1 MAQATKTA
9 ATPQHPARSSR
20 RGALWLPGV
29 AWLFVRRYPALPAGI
44 LLLLVVTAIFAP
56 LIAPVDPFKS
66 DLLARNTP
74 PWGFPE
80 GSSRHILGGDQVGRD
95 ILSRITYGARVSAM
109 VMAVS
114 VVTGVGIGTTMGL
127 VAGYFG
133 GQVDEVIMRIVDVWA
148 ALPYIMVALVMV
160 VVLGQKFWVL
170 ILLLALLSWPGAVRL
185 VRAETLSLKTRDY
198 VAQARIAGASNVR
211 IMVRHILPGVLNL
224 VVVSATLSMGTIIL
238 TEATL
243 SFLGAGIPPPNP
255 SWGAMISEGR
265 RYLNDAWWVATIPGL
280 CIFLVV
286 MAGNFFGDWL
296 RDHFDPRLRQLR

>member
-1 MAQATKTA
+1 VW
-9 ATPQHPARSSR
+9 R
-20 RGALWLPGV
+20 
-29 AWLFVRRYPALPAGI
+29 FVRRYPALPAAI
-44 LLLLVVTAIFAP
+44 LLLLVVTAVAAPIF
-56 LIAPVDPFKS
+56 APVDPFKS
-66 DLLARNTP
+66 DLYARNAP
-74 PWGFPE
+74 PWGFE
-80 GSSRHILGGDQVGRD
+80 GGSSRHILGGDQVGRD
-95 ILSRITYGARVSAM
+95 ILSRIIYGARVSAM

-114 VVTGVGIGTTMGL
+114 VATGVTVGTTMGL
-127 VAGYFG
+127 IAGYFG
-133 GQVDEVIMRIVDVWA
+133 GQVDEVVMRVVDIWA
-148 ALPYIMVALVMV
+148 ALPYIMVALVVV

-198 VAQARIAGASNVR
+198 VAQARIAGASNIR
-211 IMVRHILPGVLNL
+211 IMFRHILPGVINL
-224 VVVSATLSMGTIIL
+224 VVVSATLSMGSIIL

-265 RYLNDAWWVATIPGL
+265 RYLNDAWWVSSIPGL

-286 MAGNFFGDWL
+286 MSGNFFGDWL

>member
-1 MAQATKTA
+1 MTEAAITATS
-9 ATPQHPARSSR
+9 TPPGARR
-20 RGALWLPGV
+20 PRTLPGA
-29 AWLFVRRYPALPAGI
+29 AWRLALRYPVLPAFI
-44 LLLLVVTAIFAP
+44 LILLVVTAIFAP
-56 LIAPVDPFKS
+56 FLSPVSPFKS
-66 DLLARNTP
+66 DLYARNAP

-80 GSSRHILGGDQVGRD
+80 GSSAHILGGDQVGRD
-95 ILSRITYGARVSAM
+95 ILSRIIHGARVSAM

-114 VVTGVGIGTTMGL
+114 VVMGVGIGTTMGL

-133 GQVDEVIMRIVDVWA
+133 GQVDEIIMRVVDVWA
-148 ALPYIMVALVMV
+148 ALPYIMVALVVV

-198 VAQARIAGASNVR
+198 VALARVAGASDVR
-211 IMVRHILPGVLNL
+211 IMFRHILPGVINL
-224 VVVSATLSMGTIIL
+224 VVVSATLSMGSIIL

-265 RYLNDAWWVATIPGL
+265 RYLNDAWWVSSIPGF

-286 MAGNFFGDWL
+286 MSGNFFGDWL

>member
-1 MAQATKTA
+1 MTEA
-9 ATPQHPARSSR
+9 AIAAGS
-20 RGALWLPGV
+20 RGAARRRKGRLSPLGSLWDV
-29 AWLFVRRYPALPAGI
+29 ARRYPTLPAAV
-44 LLLLVVTAIFAP
+44 LLLLVFTAVFAP
-56 LIAPVDPFKS
+56 WLVPVDPFKS

-74 PWGFPE
+74 PWGFPD
-80 GSSRHILGGDQVGRD
+80 GSSKHLLGGDQVGRD
-95 ILSRITYGARVSAM
+95 ILSRIIYGARVSAM

-114 VVTGVGIGTTMGL
+114 VATGVGLGTTMGL

-133 GQVDEVIMRIVDVWA
+133 GQLDEFIMSVVNIWA

-160 VVLGQKFWVL
+160 VLLGQKFWVL
-170 ILLLALLSWPGAVRL
+170 FLLLALLSWPGAVRL

-198 VAQARIAGASNVR
+198 VAFARVAGASPPR
-211 IMVRHILPGVLNL
+211 IILRHVLPGVINL
-224 VVVSATLSMGTIIL
+224 VVVSATLSMGSIIL

-265 RYLNDAWWVATIPGL
+265 RYLNDAWWVASIPGV

>member
-1 MAQATKTA
+1 
-9 ATPQHPARSSR
+9 
-20 RGALWLPGV
+20 
-29 AWLFVRRYPALPAGI
+29 
-44 LLLLVVTAIFAP
+44 
-56 LIAPVDPFKS
+56 
-66 DLLARNTP
+66 
-74 PWGFPE
+74 
-80 GSSRHILGGDQVGRD
+80 VGRD
-95 ILSRITYGARVSAM
+95 ILSRIIHGARVSAM

-114 VVTGVGIGTTMGL
+114 VVMGVGIGTTMGL

-133 GQVDEVIMRIVDVWA
+133 GQVDEIIMRVVDVWA
-148 ALPYIMVALVMV
+148 ALPYIMVALVVV

-198 VAQARIAGASNVR
+198 VALARVAGASNVR
-211 IMVRHILPGVLNL
+211 IMFRHILPGVINL
-224 VVVSATLSMGTIIL
+224 VVVSATLSMGSIIL

-265 RYLNDAWWVATIPGL
+265 RYLNDAWWVSSIPGF

-286 MAGNFFGDWL
+286 MSGNFFGDWL